1 MAVYYS
7 IRPQL
12 AEIPAP
18 KNEDSQSS
26 LPHIIIMTPEE
37 AANGTFLQTNMY
49 VKLEHS
55 QEVRFCKAEAHKD
68 FLYGTFVI
76 PPKSNNREK
85 IAFRYLIA
93 KDRIIFIED
102 GGFVKHMID
111 KMQQAILRENPGI
124 GFFFSDFLDM
134 LISEDLLYLTEL
146 ENQIAHHE
154 DEVLAFQIYA
164 GAELEI
170 WLSCGNPAERGHRLF
185 LCADMPEKTF
195 SITVPRL
202 PAHLLSNPI
211 KNPHPITAAHL
222 KQMVQ
227 QSDDRMRSLLPVF
240 YAFTA
245 PLFRSNSFLIPCT
258 ATITPRIRSKTANI
272 SWRVLPRLK
281 PVVINAFPSLKIVIP
296 KAVKVTAIINTMGI
310 HSMAPCLLVRFRK
323 TAQAIRARTDN
334 SWFAEP
340 NSGHIS
346 AYPTFASKYASIS
359 VIAVAKYLFVTTLRK
374 GLMFSSSVSSSMKNS
389 WKERRPT
396 RATESRDVNANAE
409 TARLIKVNTRL

>member
-49 VKLEHS
+49 AKLEHS

-134 LISEDLLYLTEL
+134 LISEDLLYLTEI
-146 ENQIAHHE
+146 ENQIAHLE
-154 DEVLAFQIYA
+154 DEVLAGTLENFNHKIMACRRKILVCSHYYLQLSDISNILQQNDHGFFTRNELASFRLFSERVGRLHEEALMLREYSTQLREVYQAQIDIRQNKIMKILTVVTTISASHTDCGLVRHEFQIYA

-195 SITVPRL
+195 SITVPHL
-202 PAHLLSNPI
+202 PAHLLFNPI
-211 KNPHPITAAHL
+211 KKSP
-222 KQMVQ
+222 
-227 QSDDRMRSLLPVF
+227 
-240 YAFTA
+240 
-245 PLFRSNSFLIPCT
+245 SNHGCP
-258 ATITPRIRSKTANI
+258 P
-272 SWRVLPRLK
+272 
-281 PVVINAFPSLKIVIP
+281 
-296 KAVKVTAIINTMGI
+296 
-310 HSMAPCLLVRFRK
+310 
-323 TAQAIRARTDN
+323 
-334 SWFAEP
+334 
-340 NSGHIS
+340 
-346 AYPTFASKYASIS
+346 
-359 VIAVAKYLFVTTLRK
+359 
-374 GLMFSSSVSSSMKNS
+374 
-389 WKERRPT
+389 
-396 RATESRDVNANAE
+396 
-409 TARLIKVNTRL
+409 